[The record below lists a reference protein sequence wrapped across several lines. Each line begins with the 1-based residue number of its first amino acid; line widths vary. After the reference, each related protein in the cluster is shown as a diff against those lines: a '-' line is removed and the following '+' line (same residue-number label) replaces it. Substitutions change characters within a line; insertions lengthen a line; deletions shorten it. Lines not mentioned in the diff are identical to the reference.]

1 MASIQ
6 TTIRLNDQVSS
17 VLNNIIAS
25 VNLAVA
31 QMYDMQQA
39 MSADIDTSSLEA
51 ARESINE
58 ATVALNNMNDA
69 MNQAMPDIPAPSQP
83 PAPSPPETSS
93 ETTSRRE
100 PVPVPVQW
108 QTDTLDVF
116 TGSGTERFQQEVQS
130 ANDMLEQ
137 LNVTQSQI
145 AQQAA
150 ATDVLSPE
158 AVKDLNTL
166 GTRMDWIR
174 NRIQMIE
181 NNPLNVGTDQAN
193 AELERLR
200 GQLDRMIQQQ
210 NDLNDAMDRMNV
222 GDINES
228 YLRLS
233 STINASEQHIRDN
246 TDEQG
251 RFNQEI
257 QNSSASADELMNTIK
272 RAVAAYVSIQSV
284 GKVLS
289 ISDELVQTRSRLEM
303 MNDGLQSTEELMN
316 TVYASAQDARGS
328 FADMASVVARFGNN
342 AKDAFSSSEEV
353 VAFANLVQKQMTIA
367 GASTQEA
374 ANAELQLSQALGS
387 GVLRGDELN
396 SIFEQAPNLIQNIA
410 DYLNVPIGQIR
421 TMASEGQLSADV
433 VKAAI
438 FAAADD
444 INDKFDSMPKTWGQT
459 MQQMENTALMAF
471 QPVLQKL
478 NDIGNSEDFQN
489 LSTKAIDAIATVANI
504 ALEGIDLMTA
514 GGQMIADN
522 WSWIA
527 PIVYGVAGALAA
539 YNGYLI
545 VTKGLEMAS
554 TGIKIALCMAEYAH
568 AAATGATVAATTAQT
583 AAQYGLNTALLACP
597 LTWIILLIM
606 ALIAAFYAAVGAVN
620 KFAGTSIS
628 ATGLIGSA
636 FAILGASIIN
646 TFVVPSWNGFASLAN
661 FFGNVFNNPVAAVK
675 VLFYD
680 MCLTVLGYIQNLA
693 HAIESLLNKIPGVTV
708 DITSGLDNFYAGL
721 EKAQQAVKDESGWT
735 EYVQK
740 MDYIDYRD
748 AASAGY
754 SFGEGVRDKVSGL
767 FGKVSLP
774 NAGDYTSGLQDAITA
789 GIGGD
794 LGTISDDTG
803 KIKDSL
809 DITEEDLK
817 YLRDIAEQETVNRF
831 TTAEVT
837 INQTN
842 HNNISSEMDLD
853 GVMSGMT
860 DAVNEAIEITTE
872 GVHT

>member
-116 TGSGTERFQQEVQS
+116 TGSGIERFQQEVQS

-158 AVKDLNTL
+158 AVKNLNTL

-233 STINASEQHIRDN
+233 STINVSEQHIRDN

-316 TVYASAQDARGS
+316 TVYESAQDARGS

-410 DYLNVPIGQIR
+410 DYLNVPIGEIR
-421 TMASEGQLSADV
+421 EMASEGELSADV
-433 VKAAI
+433 VKAAV

-444 INDKFDSMPKTWGQT
+444 INTKFESMPMTWGQMAQK
-459 MQQMENTALMAF
+459 MQNTALMAF

-478 NDIGNSEDFQN
+478 NDIGNSDGFQE
-489 LSTKAIDAIATVANI
+489 LSVKAIDAIATVANV
-504 ALEGIDLMTA
+504 ALEGVDLMIA

-527 PIVYGVAGALAA
+527 PIVYGVASALAA

-545 VTKGLEMAS
+545 VTKGLEMIS
-554 TGIKIALCMAEYAH
+554 TGIKIALCAAEYAH
-568 AAATGATVAATTAQT
+568 AAATGTAVTATTAQT
-583 AAQYGLNTALLACP
+583 AAQMGLNTALLACP
-597 LTWIILLIM
+597 LTWIVLAII
-606 ALIAAFYAAVGAVN
+606 ALIAILYAAVGAVN

-628 ATGLIGSA
+628 ATGLIGAA
-636 FAILGASIIN
+636 FAVLGSRMVN

-794 LGTISDDTG
+794 LGAISDDTG

>member
-116 TGSGTERFQQEVQS
+116 TGSGIERFQQEVQS

-200 GQLDRMIQQQ
+200 GQFDRMIQQQ

-251 RFNQEI
+251 RFNKEI

-646 TFVVPSWNGFASLAN
+646 TFVVPSWNRFASLAN

-774 NAGDYTSGLQDAITA
+774 NAGDYTSRLQDAITA

-794 LGTISDDTG
+794 LGAISDDTG

>member
-116 TGSGTERFQQEVQS
+116 TGSGIERFQQEVQS

>member
-39 MSADIDTSSLEA
+39 MSADFDTSSLEA

-116 TGSGTERFQQEVQS
+116 TGSGIERFQQEVQS

-421 TMASEGQLSADV
+421 TMASEGQLSAAV

-444 INDKFDSMPKTWGQT
+444 INSKFDSMHMTWGQ
-459 MQQMENTALMAF
+459 MAQQMRNTALMAF
-471 QPVLQKL
+471 HPVLQKL

-628 ATGLIGSA
+628 ATGLIGAA
-636 FAILGASIIN
+636 FAVLGSRMVN
-646 TFVVPSWNGFASLAN
+646 TFVVPVWNGFSALAN

-693 HAIESLLNKIPGVTV
+693 HAIEALLNKIPGVTV
-708 DITSGLDNFYAGL
+708 DITSGLDNFYSGL

-735 EYVQK
+735 EYVEK

-774 NAGDYTSGLQDAITA
+774 NVEDYTSGFQDAIAA

>member
-116 TGSGTERFQQEVQS
+116 TGSGIERFQQEVQS

-158 AVKDLNTL
+158 AVKNLNTL

-233 STINASEQHIRDN
+233 STINVSEQHIRDN

-316 TVYASAQDARGS
+316 TVYESAQDARGS

-410 DYLNVPIGQIR
+410 DYLNVPIGEIR
-421 TMASEGQLSADV
+421 EMASEGELSADV
-433 VKAAI
+433 VKAAV

-444 INDKFDSMPKTWGQT
+444 INTKFESMPMTWGQMAQK
-459 MQQMENTALMAF
+459 MQNTALMAF

-478 NDIGNSEDFQN
+478 NDIGNSDGFQE
-489 LSTKAIDAIATVANI
+489 LSVKATDAIATVANV
-504 ALEGIDLMTA
+504 ALEGVDLMIA

-527 PIVYGVAGALAA
+527 PIVYGVASALAA

-545 VTKGLEMAS
+545 VTKGLEMIS
-554 TGIKIALCMAEYAH
+554 TGIKIALCAAEYAH
-568 AAATGATVAATTAQT
+568 AAATGTAVTATTAQT
-583 AAQYGLNTALLACP
+583 AAQMGLNTALLACP
-597 LTWIILLIM
+597 LTWIVLAII
-606 ALIAAFYAAVGAVN
+606 ALIAILYAAVGAVN

-628 ATGLIGSA
+628 ATGLIGAA
-636 FAILGASIIN
+636 FAVLGSRMVN

-794 LGTISDDTG
+794 LGAISDDTG

>member
-116 TGSGTERFQQEVQS
+116 TGSGIERFQQEVQS

-421 TMASEGQLSADV
+421 TMASEGQLSADA